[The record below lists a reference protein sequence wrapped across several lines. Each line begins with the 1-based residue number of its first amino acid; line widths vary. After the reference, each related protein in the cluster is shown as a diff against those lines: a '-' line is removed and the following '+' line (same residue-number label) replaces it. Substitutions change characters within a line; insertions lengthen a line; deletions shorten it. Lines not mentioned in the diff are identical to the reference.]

1 MITRNWMTGAAAGVA
16 CLLATTPAIAGDKK
30 PVPARDVAVVA
41 GEAVTEDELNAAI
54 GNKLMRVKTEEY
66 NARRA
71 SLEEII
77 ANRLLR
83 NEAAKRHGTVDELL
97 NAEVDAKVSVPAA
110 ADLESFYD
118 GVKERFPGVS
128 KDEALKSIA
137 DGMRRQ
143 QFAKKKTEFVQKL
156 RRASGVKVF
165 LEPPRVEVKAEG
177 PSRGSASAPVT
188 IVEFSDFEC
197 PFCSHSVDTIHKLRE
212 TYGDKVRVVFRDFPL
227 ASHRGAPRAAEAARC
242 ADEQEKF
249 WEMHD
254 RLFAKGGSVGPDA
267 ELRKAATEAGLNVEA
282 FNACLASGKY
292 TGAWKASQEDG
303 FRAGVMSTPTFFVNG
318 RMIIGAVA
326 YEMFVTVIDEELE
339 RSGVPS
345 GTTAIAGGTH

>member
-143 QFAKKKTEFVQKL
+143 QFAKKKTDRHDPQGARDVWRQGT
-156 RRASGVKVF
+156 RR
-165 LEPPRVEVKAEG
+165 LPRLPAGE
-177 PSRGSASAPVT
+177 PSRRTTGRRGGT
-188 IVEFSDFEC
+188 
-197 PFCSHSVDTIHKLRE
+197 LR
-212 TYGDKVRVVFRDFPL
+212 G
-227 ASHRGAPRAAEAARC
+227 
-242 ADEQEKF
+242 
-249 WEMHD
+249 
-254 RLFAKGGSVGPDA
+254 
-267 ELRKAATEAGLNVEA
+267 
-282 FNACLASGKY
+282 
-292 TGAWKASQEDG
+292 
-303 FRAGVMSTPTFFVNG
+303 
-318 RMIIGAVA
+318 
-326 YEMFVTVIDEELE
+326 
-339 RSGVPS
+339 RSGEVLGDARPS
-345 GTTAIAGGTH
+345 LRQGR